1 MKAIL
6 TQLEKEKLIEQFK
19 KSGKTQA
26 QFAQE
31 NGLNVKTL
39 SRWIYK
45 WHHQTKTA
53 SEVKF
58 VEIKTTAIAHV
69 NDIRVKKSGR
79 LSSLLV

>member
-6 TQLEKEKLIEQFK
+6 TQSEKEKLLEQFK

-39 SRWIYK
+39 SK
-45 WHHQTKTA
+45 
-53 SEVKF
+53 
-58 VEIKTTAIAHV
+58 
-69 NDIRVKKSGR
+69 
-79 LSSLLV
+79 

>member
-6 TQLEKEKLIEQFK
+6 TQSEKEKLLEQFK

-26 QFAQE
+26 QFAHE

-45 WHHQTKTA
+45 WHHQTKNGNRQTNP
-53 SEVKF
+53 
-58 VEIKTTAIAHV
+58 IIQH
-69 NDIRVKKSGR
+69 
-79 LSSLLV
+79 